1 MKRLLIAS
9 LVALSITGCASAQ
22 IKTPKAVILQE
33 DMIYTLPSGESVNV
47 QLDGKPQVVTFSKD
61 MKIVSTDN
69 LVREEQKLNE
79 KELKKAK
86 IATNRNKTMGI
97 VGSILALLA
106 GGVGWFIKQKKESK

>member
-33 DMIYTLPSGESVNV
+33 DRIYTLPAGETASVTV
-47 QLDGKPQVVTFSKD
+47 DGKPQTVTFNQD
-61 MKIVSTDN
+61 MKIVSADN
-69 LVREEQKLNE
+69 LVREEQQLNE

-106 GGVGWFIKQKKESK
+106 GGVGWFIKQKKEAK